1 MRRKERE
8 VGDREAVEAIVS
20 KARVCRIAFSKDD
33 MPYIAPMIFG
43 YKDSVVYVH
52 SAPEG
57 RKIEMLRANPNVCF
71 EVDVDQELVEAE
83 KACDWGMRY
92 RSVIGFGRARIIEDS
107 ADMKEALDIIMEH
120 YSPGETYEYP
130 SSMLQRMAVI
140 RIDLDSVSV
149 KHSDYQ
155 A

>member
-1 MRRKERE
+1 MRGKEKE
-8 VGDREAVEAIVS
+8 VSDREAVEAILQR
-20 KARVCRIAFSKDD
+20 AQVCHIAFSKDD

-43 YKDSVVYVH
+43 YRDSIVYVH

-57 RKIEMLRANPNVCF
+57 KKIELLKANPNVCF
-71 EVDVDQELVEAE
+71 EVDEDRELVKAE

-92 RSVIGFGRARIIEDS
+92 RSVIGFGRARIIEDI
-107 ADMKEALDIIMEH
+107 ADIRKALDVIMEH

-130 SSMLQRMAVI
+130 SSMLERMAVI

>member
-8 VGDREAVEAIVS
+8 VSDHKAMEAIVRR
-20 KARVCRIAFSKDD
+20 AQVCRIAFSKDD

-52 SAPEG
+52 SAPDG
-57 RKIEMLRANPNVCF
+57 KKIEMLKANPNVCF
-71 EVDVDQELVEAE
+71 EVDVDQELVKAE
-83 KACDWGMRY
+83 TACDWGMRY
-92 RSVIGFGRARIIEDS
+92 RSVIGLGKARIIEDS
-107 ADMKEALDIIMEH
+107 ADMKKALEIIMEH

-130 SSMLQRMAVI
+130 SSMLERMAII
-140 RIDLDSVSV
+140 RIDLDSISV